1 MLAGLDY
8 LIKHHS
14 YDHIEIRLLICCANQ
29 LTRFYMMATMA
40 FNELKCYS
48 TEFVQV
54 TDIDTTSI
62 SMRVVLL
69 SLM

>member
-8 LIKHHS
+8 HIKRHS
-14 YDHIEIRLLICCANQ
+14 YHHIEIRPLICSANQ
-29 LTRFYMMATMA
+29 LTRFYMMATIA
-40 FNELKCYS
+40 FNELKCHS

-62 SMRVVLL
+62 SM
-69 SLM
+69 

>member
-8 LIKHHS
+8 LIKRHS
-14 YDHIEIRLLICCANQ
+14 YHHIEIRLLICCANQ
-29 LTRFYMMATMA
+29 LTRFYMMANMA

-54 TDIDTTSI
+54 NDIDTTSI
-62 SMRVVLL
+62 SM
-69 SLM
+69 